1 MDQIRDLNEKYST
14 PPWIV
19 VVVVVVVVAAADSG
33 ERDRLY
39 DLKKS
44 RAVALSAM
52 DRRCYRHQ
60 LHREK
65 VRSRFHE
72 EDLSDSFIGG
82 NMVPAVR
89 HRSELLY

>member
-1 MDQIRDLNEKYST
+1 MYQIENLKEKCYT

-19 VVVVVVVVAAADSG
+19 IVVAVGST
-33 ERDRLY
+33 ERGRFD

-44 RAVALSAM
+44 RAVASSAM
-52 DRRCYRHQ
+52 DRHCYRRQ

-72 EDLSDSFIGG
+72 EDPSDSFIGG